1 MFSNKWQVWVAVG
14 VSVVLLL
21 ILLYQVNLGEIK
33 DALADANY
41 AYLAPAIVL
50 YFGAVLFRTIRWRY
64 LLLPLR
70 EFPVRRLYPVV
81 IIGYMAN
88 NLLPVRL
95 GEVVRAYYLARQ
107 ENFNT
112 SSALG
117 TIAVERLFDG
127 ITLLAFAAISAP
139 WLLLLG
145 EFDGAGDISRSAVIA
160 LTVLA
165 VAAFGGF
172 LVFFTLLSRNPKFAA
187 LVALILNLLPVRLR
201 PAASRFFW
209 TFVSGLAVLNSP
221 RKQLALMLLSVPVW
235 LFEGAMYFLIAYSF
249 NLDAHFGSI
258 GVLVLVAALLTAT
271 SNLATAVPSAI
282 GGIGPFEV
290 VAQQTLVALG
300 VGASVAGAYAGFV
313 HLVALWLPV
322 NLVGLVLLWRQ
333 NLSLKQLVGSWRDE
347 TLEPAT
353 GLAGNPGNP
362 QAGGPPP

>member
-1 MFSNKWQVWVAVG
+1 MFSNKWQVWLGVG

-21 ILLYQVNLGEIK
+21 VLVYQVNLGEIK
-33 DALADANY
+33 DALADADY
-41 AYLAPAIVL
+41 SYLAPAVVL

-70 EFPVRRLYPVV
+70 QFPIRRLYPVV
-81 IIGYMAN
+81 VIGYMAN

-127 ITLLAFAAISAP
+127 ITILAFAAISAP

-145 EFDGAGDISRSAVIA
+145 EFDGAADVSRTAVIA
-160 LTVLA
+160 FTVVA

-172 LVFFTLLSRNPKFAA
+172 LVFFTLLAGKPEFAA
-187 LVALILNLLPVRLR
+187 RVERFLNLLPARFR

-209 TFVSGLAVLNSP
+209 TFVSGMSVLTSP
-221 RKQLALMLLSVPVW
+221 RKQLALLLLSVPVW
-235 LFEGAMYFLIAYSF
+235 LSEGAMYFLIGYSF
-249 NLDAHFGSI
+249 NLDAHFGSTLAM
-258 GVLVLVAALLTAT
+258 VLAAALLTAT

-290 VAQQTLVALG
+290 VAQQTLIALG

-322 NLVGLVLLWRQ
+322 NLVGLALLWKQ
-333 NLSLKQLVGSWRDE
+333 NLSLKQLVGSWQKE
-347 TLEPAT
+347 GLEPAT
-353 GLAGNPGNP
+353 ELAGNPANP
-362 QAGGPPP
+362 PSGVPPP